1 MWLAIATTHT
11 HACMHTYIYT
21 PSLCPSSHF
30 SFSLPLHRV
39 SREEVRKNTS
49 RDTQKH
55 PLPTVSTNPTKM
67 AATPPEMS
75 RDFLLTPYQATRGGS
90 PRQTVHRT
98 GEVET
103 RSPFS
108 PSPPGS
114 HRRKGK
120 TASRDRNT
128 HTPAVMAVIPEGADQ
143 IHVKQCYNFLTVL
156 NYSLSDPVQSHSP
169 RCRTV
174 GVAGLQSNS

>member
-1 MWLAIATTHT
+1 M
-11 HACMHTYIYT
+11 HALMYMYTCT
-21 PSLCPSSHF
+21 PSLWSSSYF

-39 SREEVRKNTS
+39 SREEVKKNTS

-55 PLPTVSTNPTKM
+55 ALPTVSTNPTKM
-67 AATPPEMS
+67 AATPPERS

-90 PRQTVHRT
+90 PRQTVHRS

-103 RSPFS
+103 CSAFS

-120 TASRDRNT
+120 RATSRERNT
-128 HTPAVMAVIPEGADQ
+128 HTITVMADIPEGPDH
-143 IHVKQCYNFLTVL
+143 IHNHSSYNNFF
-156 NYSLSDPVQSHSP
+156 Y
-169 RCRTV
+169 
-174 GVAGLQSNS
+174 